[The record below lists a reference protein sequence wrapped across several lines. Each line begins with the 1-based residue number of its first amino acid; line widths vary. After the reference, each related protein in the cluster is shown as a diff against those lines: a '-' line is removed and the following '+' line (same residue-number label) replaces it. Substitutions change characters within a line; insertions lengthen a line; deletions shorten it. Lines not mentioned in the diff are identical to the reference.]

1 MMPPFSPARTDPSD
15 GPRQN
20 GQKIAAR
27 NGDGMSDVVT
37 PEAGTARSRLVGTVL
52 AAMMI
57 GLAAEGAASAAEAPP
72 LPPPICDAPAGLLH
86 LTKPL
91 PHFSK
96 KLAEGAP
103 VRIVALGSS
112 STFGFGAT
120 SPSATYP
127 ARLEAELRAAHPGQS
142 ITVVNRGMNGNVTR
156 DEMLR
161 FDRDVLAERPDLV
174 IWQVGTNT
182 LLQGQD
188 MWSVFLDV
196 RTGVRRLDALG
207 ADVLLMNLQYSP
219 RVLARANHR
228 DMLDLVAVAG
238 RETNVDV
245 FDRFG
250 IMRTWSEGR
259 RYGFDVFVTPDGLH
273 MNDWGY
279 GCLARLLAAAL
290 DRAPARQTVGR

>member
-1 MMPPFSPARTDPSD
+1 MPRFA
-15 GPRQN
+15 
-20 GQKIAAR
+20 
-27 NGDGMSDVVT
+27 
-37 PEAGTARSRLVGTVL
+37 
-52 AAMMI
+52 
-57 GLAAEGAASAAEAPP
+57 
-72 LPPPICDAPAGLLH
+72 
-86 LTKPL
+86 
-91 PHFSK
+91 K

-103 VRIVALGSS
+103 IKIVALGSS
-112 STFGFGAT
+112 STFGLGAS

-127 ARLEAELRAAHPGQS
+127 ARLALELKAAHPAQA
-142 ITVVNRGMNGNVTR
+142 ITVVNRGVNGNVTR

-161 FDRDVLAERPDLV
+161 FDHDVLAERPDLV

-207 ADVLLMNLQYSP
+207 TDVLLMNLQYSP

-238 RETNVDV
+238 RETGVDV
-245 FDRFG
+245 FDRFA
-250 IMRTWSEGR
+250 IMKSWSEDR
-259 RYGFDVFVTPDGLH
+259 RYGFDVYVTPDGLH

-279 GCLARLLAAAL
+279 ACLAKLLAVAL
-290 DRAPARQTVGR
+290 DTAPAHRTAAR

>member
-1 MMPPFSPARTDPSD
+1 MTGVQTCALPISTYGLGASTPS
-15 GPRQN
+15 G
-20 GQKIAAR
+20 
-27 NGDGMSDVVT
+27 
-37 PEAGTARSRLVGTVL
+37 
-52 AAMMI
+52 
-57 GLAAEGAASAAEAPP
+57 
-72 LPPPICDAPAGLLH
+72 
-86 LTKPL
+86 
-91 PHFSK
+91 
-96 KLAEGAP
+96 
-103 VRIVALGSS
+103 
-112 STFGFGAT
+112 
-120 SPSATYP
+120 TYP

-196 RTGVRRLDALG
+196 RAGVRRLDALG
-207 ADVLLMNLQYSP
+207 ADVVLMNLQYSP
-219 RVLARANHR
+219 KVLARLNHR

-245 FDRFG
+245 FDRFAV
-250 IMRTWSEGR
+250 MKNWSEGQ
-259 RYGFDVFVTPDGLH
+259 RYGFDVFITPDGLH

-279 GCLARLLAAAL
+279 GCLARLLASAL
-290 DRAPARQTVGR
+290 DKAPTQQTVGR